1 MTPGIS
7 VIIPAYKA
15 RKYLP
20 ECLESIGLQTLRPAE
35 ILVIDDASPEPIDD
49 IVSSFA
55 ARPSYPPI
63 RLIKHEVNRGQAA
76 GRNTGMNA
84 STSEWLAFLDCDDM
98 WAPTHLESVMCAIHE
113 SGADLGFC
121 PAILFNY
128 DVHDPQNYRLRPLTP
143 DEQTITPLSLLNRCF
158 IITSSVVLRSTTL
171 GGVGGFDESPSM
183 RGTEDLDFFMKLL
196 RAGTR
201 FQMVPEATLYYRKH
215 PDSATGTMGYLAR
228 QDVYVKE
235 RHIDWPAGSR
245 SEKQIIM
252 IEAYWRAAIGLWISK
267 APDRMAWLFSALRHS
282 LWNPF
287 QCLRWTYRFFR
298 ALRRD
303 SAAGL

>member
-35 ILVIDDASPEPIDD
+35 ILVIDDASPEAIDD

-84 STSEWLAFLDCDDM
+84 STSEWLAFIDCDDM
-98 WAPTHLESVMCAIHE
+98 WAPTHLESVMCAIRE
-113 SGADLGFC
+113 TDADLGFC
-121 PAILFNY
+121 PAILFKH
-128 DVHDPQNYRLRPLTP
+128 DVYDPQNYRLRPLTP

-158 IITSSVVLRSTTL
+158 VITSSVVLRSTTL
-171 GGVGGFDESPSM
+171 GGVGGFDESPSI
-183 RGTEDLDFFMKLL
+183 RGTEDLDCFMKLL

-201 FQMVPEATLYYRKH
+201 FQMAQEATLYYRKH
-215 PDSATGTMGYLAR
+215 PESATGTMGYLAR

-235 RHIDWPAGSR
+235 RHIDWPSGSR
-245 SEKQIIM
+245 REKRIIM
-252 IEAYWRAAIGLWISK
+252 IEAYWRAATELWLSD
-267 APDRMAWLFSALRHS
+267 APDRMHWLFMAWTTSIFRPILALR
-282 LWNPF
+282 WF
-287 QCLRWTYRFFR
+287 ARFLRPVCRAYRT
-298 ALRRD
+298 
-303 SAAGL
+303 